1 MGWQR
6 SNFHPFLKLSTY
18 PKQDAD
24 ARVLD
29 TGKKMRKDFVRL
41 FKKFIEDILDPLVEL
56 YDVKKQRIRLLWD
69 DSCHDLAAF
78 TLNTC
83 IYLNVGYFA
92 LTHHDKIAHHE
103 QIIVWYHLLSH
114 EMAVSV
120 YVH

>member
-1 MGWQR
+1 
-6 SNFHPFLKLSTY
+6 
-18 PKQDAD
+18 
-24 ARVLD
+24 
-29 TGKKMRKDFVRL
+29 MRKDFVRL